1 MTKHHSSPE
10 PSNPPSSAAD
20 APKWDET
27 VQNGTEIEN
36 SGLPSHRSGPEP
48 SNPSSSAAD
57 APKWDETVQN
67 GTEIEK
73 SGLSSRQQEAL
84 PIIAAAP
91 TLAEAARSA
100 GIGHTTLYRW
110 LEDDR
115 FRYELTRL
123 REQSAD
129 LARQE
134 LQGLMLRSVSVLAE
148 ALEDPDK
155 DFRLRAARYSLTFA
169 GRIAETQGLLKKI
182 DSLEQSLPLWGAH
195 HKMK

>member
-1 MTKHHSSPE
+1 MTKHNSNPESSNPPASAADSPKRDE
-10 PSNPPSSAAD
+10 TVQNGTEIENPGLSSSRSGPQPSNPPSPAAD
-20 APKWDET
+20 APEWDET

-36 SGLPSHRSGPEP
+36 P
-48 SNPSSSAAD
+48 
-57 APKWDETVQN
+57 
-67 GTEIEK
+67 
-73 SGLSSRQQEAL
+73 GLSFRQQEAL

-123 REQSAD
+123 REDTAD

-169 GRIAETQGLLKKI
+169 GRIAETQGPPQKRLTPLS
-182 DSLEQSLPLWGAH
+182 SLCPCGALTIR
-195 HKMK
+195 